1 MAHAT
6 DVVAASSQQSST
18 TAESSSVEKP
28 ARNGKRSFEA
38 EADTLQRTSR
48 RLQGSNLIN
57 FEFLKL

>member
-6 DVVAASSQQSST
+6 DVVAASSQQSS

-48 RLQGSNLIN
+48 RLQGSFLIN
-57 FEFLKL
+57 FEF

>member
-6 DVVAASSQQSST
+6 DVVAASSQQSS

-48 RLQGSNLIN
+48 RLQGSI
-57 FEFLKL
+57 